1 MVSTGPGRMLRV
13 LTWNVHGCVGR
24 SGGFDPAA
32 IVARFEALDP
42 DIAALQEVDAR
53 PALAGAM
60 DTFAY
65 LAEAT
70 GRHALAARTLRSP
83 GGDYGHL
90 LLSRWPLSECRELDL
105 SVPEREPR
113 AAVAATV
120 NAPELEF
127 RVLAAHLGL
136 RGRERATKVDRI
148 RGALA
153 TWGDAPGIVLGDF
166 NEWPRRS
173 LADRRLCPPLRAAA
187 TLPSF
192 PSRRPLFP
200 LDRIWCR
207 APLAPMSART
217 VAEARHESDHLPVLA
232 ELSVPDRAFADS
244 P

>member
-1 MVSTGPGRMLRV
+1 MSDDPGEVLRV

-24 SGGFDPAA
+24 SGRFDPAA
-32 IVARFEALDP
+32 IVARIEALAP

-70 GRHALAARTLRSP
+70 GRHALAARTIRTP

-90 LLSRWPLSECRELDL
+90 LLSRWPLSECREVDL
-105 SVPEREPR
+105 SVPAREPR
-113 AAVAATV
+113 AALVARV
-120 NAPELEF
+120 NTPGFEL

-136 RGRERATKVDRI
+136 RARERAAQIGRI
-148 RGALA
+148 RGAIA

-166 NEWPRRS
+166 NEWRRRS
-173 LADRRLCPPLRAAA
+173 LTNRRLCPPLRAAA

-192 PSRRPLFP
+192 PARRPLFP

-207 APLAPMSART
+207 APLIPHSART
-217 VAEARHESDHLPVLA
+217 VTEARDESDHLPVLA
-232 ELSVPDRAFADS
+232 EVWVPDRGVAEA